1 MTDNKELNKC
11 FEIAENLG
19 WNITNSFGKEYI
31 FSQLSP
37 EDQDF
42 NVIVEADNVNDL
54 IQGLEDFC
62 DGFDV
67 SYETYL
73 WLDNTGHG
81 TNGAPY
87 DMKDIYEDMET
98 CLKMVEDLIDELKS
112 VFELREEINM
122 SKNTNKY
129 EVAVTWEMCG
139 YIEVEANNL
148 AEAMDKVRKNPD
160 DYSLPSDAE
169 YVDGSLGLTTE
180 DVEHMKNICQY

>member
-98 CLKMVEDLIDELKS
+98 CLKMVEDLIDELKRQMWNK
-112 VFELREEINM
+112 EA
-122 SKNTNKY
+122 TNN
-129 EVAVTWEMCG
+129 E
-139 YIEVEANNL
+139 
-148 AEAMDKVRKNPD
+148 
-160 DYSLPSDAE
+160 
-169 YVDGSLGLTTE
+169 
-180 DVEHMKNICQY
+180 